1 MQSDL
6 KNFEDNLMDY
16 YTNLDRSGLRDNN
29 TLYVVR
35 VLVLV
40 VLVLLDSVL
49 DTVIVNVSVVLDVL
63 FVVVL
68 DVLGVAVIL
77 DDAV

>member
-49 DTVIVNVSVVLDVL
+49 DTVSVVLGVLDAL

>member
-16 YTNLDRSGLRDNN
+16 YTKLDRSGLRDSN

>member
-6 KNFEDNLMDY
+6 KNLEDNLMDY
-16 YTNLDRSGLRDNN
+16 YIHLERSDLRDNN

-49 DTVIVNVSVVLDVL
+49 DTVIVNVSVVLDVI
-63 FVVVL
+63 FDV
-68 DVLGVAVIL
+68 VLGVAVIL

>member
-1 MQSDL
+1 
-6 KNFEDNLMDY
+6 MDY

-40 VLVLLDSVL
+40 VLVLLDSVP

>member
-6 KNFEDNLMDY
+6 KNLEDNLIDY
-16 YTNLDRSGLRDNN
+16 YIDLERSDLRDNN

-40 VLVLLDSVL
+40 VLDFVL
-49 DTVIVNVSVVLDVL
+49 DTVSVVFDVL

>member
-1 MQSDL
+1 
-6 KNFEDNLMDY
+6 MDY
-16 YTNLDRSGLRDNN
+16 YIDLERSDLRDNN

-35 VLVLV
+35 VLVLA
-40 VLVLLDSVL
+40 VL
-49 DTVIVNVSVVLDVL
+49 VVLD
-63 FVVVL
+63 FVPGTVSVVL

>member
-1 MQSDL
+1 MFL
-6 KNFEDNLMDY
+6 L
-16 YTNLDRSGLRDNN
+16 
-29 TLYVVR
+29 
-35 VLVLV
+35 

-49 DTVIVNVSVVLDVL
+49 DTVSVVLGVLDVL

>member
-1 MQSDL
+1 MRSDL
-6 KNFEDNLMDY
+6 KNLEDNLMEY
-16 YTNLDRSGLRDNN
+16 YADLERSDLRDNN

-40 VLVLLDSVL
+40 VPVVLDFVL
-49 DTVIVNVSVVLDVL
+49 DTVIVNVSVVLDVI
-63 FVVVL
+63 FDV
-68 DVLGVAVIL
+68 VLGVAVIL

>member
-1 MQSDL
+1 
-6 KNFEDNLMDY
+6 MDY
-16 YTNLDRSGLRDNN
+16 YIDLERSDLRDNN
-29 TLYVVR
+29 TLYNVR
-35 VLVLV
+35 VLVL
-40 VLVLLDSVL
+40 
-49 DTVIVNVSVVLDVL
+49 VVLDVL

>member
-16 YTNLDRSGLRDNN
+16 HTNLDRSGLRDNN
-29 TLYVVR
+29 TLYVVT

>member
-1 MQSDL
+1 
-6 KNFEDNLMDY
+6 MDY
-16 YTNLDRSGLRDNN
+16 YIDLERIDLRDNN
-29 TLYVVR
+29 TLYNVR

-40 VLVLLDSVL
+40 VPVVLDFVL
-49 DTVIVNVSVVLDVL
+49 DTVIVNVSVVLDVP
-63 FVVVL
+63 FVVIL